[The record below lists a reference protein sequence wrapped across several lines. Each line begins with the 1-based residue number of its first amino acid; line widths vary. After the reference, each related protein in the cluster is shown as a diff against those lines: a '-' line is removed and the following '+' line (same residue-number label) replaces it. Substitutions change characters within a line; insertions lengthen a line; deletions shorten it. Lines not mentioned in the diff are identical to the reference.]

1 MKNTEQV
8 PQGSRG
14 HQGPDLSLHD
24 HSFCNHC
31 SPSFLQLLS
40 DDAFSLFHSLHQ
52 PHYAPFVLCS
62 DFPKENADFYPSEAI
77 AFSCS
82 LYLKTSHLSP
92 VLFHFVQLKLS
103 CKDTYSTQTA
113 LVRCCTSALGESSWS
128 SHLPLGKAIYEQFYA
143 GQMWNEYSI
152 LLPNSTASGMW
163 WILFCFVPHLDYV
176 REGVLTWLRKA
187 FLPFSSH
194 LFRQ

>member
-1 MKNTEQV
+1 MGWDELKDTEQV

-40 DDAFSLFHSLHQ
+40 DDAFSLFHSPHQ

-62 DFPKENADFYPSEAI
+62 DFPKENADFYPSEAT

-92 VLFHFVQLKLS
+92 VLSFRSAETQLQGHIFNTDCS
-103 CKDTYSTQTA
+103 CLLLHISLRWEQ
-113 LVRCCTSALGESSWS
+113 LV
-128 SHLPLGKAIYEQFYA
+128 
-143 GQMWNEYSI
+143 
-152 LLPNSTASGMW
+152 
-163 WILFCFVPHLDYV
+163 
-176 REGVLTWLRKA
+176 
-187 FLPFSSH
+187 FSSAPRKGNLWTILCRTNVKRIFH
-194 LFRQ
+194 SAA